1 MTNVKKLL
9 LLVLVT
15 MSLSGCIQT
24 LKQTLVDD
32 RSDVRFVEY
41 INDDGTLN
49 RSYYQFR
56 AGDGNWYEGERK
68 NGIWGLSE
76 MGRIEYNQSQGGGG
90 GGGGGGG
97 CGS

>member
-1 MTNVKKLL
+1 MINAKKLL
-9 LLVLVT
+9 LVVLAT

-24 LKQTLVDD
+24 MKETPVDD
-32 RSDVRFVEY
+32 RKDVRFVEW
-41 INDDGTLN
+41 IDDGKID

-56 AGDGNWYEGERK
+56 APDGNWYEGERK

-76 MGRIEYNQSQGGGG
+76 MGRIEYNGGGG
-90 GGGGGGG
+90 AGGGG